1 MEVPCVRVERERGE
15 ETRRRLA
22 DADLVAD
29 EWEIEVADGWLYVPV
44 TDAAAVPEDLTVV
57 SRDVGERD
65 TQDTP
70 ADLLGFEPSYER
82 LGDIAILDEDD
93 PDRARE
99 IADAV
104 MASDLPVKTVVN
116 RASKVKGELRVRD
129 WEVLAGDGTET
140 VHREYG
146 CEFLLDVAE
155 VYFSPRLATERHRV
169 AEQVGEGPR
178 PSENASSARHERS
191 EGLDEANG
199 EAVSRDDPRAS
210 GERALDM
217 FAGVG
222 PFVVPFA
229 KRGAEVVGVD
239 LNERAV
245 EYLRENARRNGVE
258 DRVTAIS
265 GDVRDVV
272 SGSSDE
278 SDGVSTSEVSRGSS
292 RPEGS
297 DGVREVAPDYEDWA
311 DRVVMNLPHSADEFL
326 DTAVT
331 LVGDECVLHYYDIQ
345 HEDDPFGPGEAAI
358 RAAAEPEY
366 EVEVETQRV
375 VRSYAP
381 HELNVCLDVRLSR

>member
-15 ETRRRLA
+15 ETRQRLA
-22 DADLVAD
+22 EEDLLAA
-29 EWEIEVADGWLYVPV
+29 EFEIEVAEGSLYLPV
-44 TDAAAVPEDLTVV
+44 TDADRVPEDLTVV
-57 SRDVGERD
+57 SRAVGERD
-65 TQDTP
+65 TPDTP
-70 ADLLGFEPSYER
+70 TDLLGYEPTYER
-82 LGDIAILDEDD
+82 LGDIVILDEDD
-93 PDRARE
+93 PERARE

-104 MASDLPVKTVVN
+104 MASDIPVKTVVN

-146 CEFLLDVAE
+146 CEFLLDVSE

-169 AEQVGEGPR
+169 AEQ
-178 PSENASSARHERS
+178 A
-191 EGLDEANG
+191 EA
-199 EAVSRDDPRAS
+199 DDRAF
-210 GERALDM
+210 DM

-239 LNERAV
+239 LNEKAV
-245 EYLRENARRNGVE
+245 EYLRENARRNDVE
-258 DRVTAIS
+258 DRVTAIQ
-265 GDVRDVV
+265 GD
-272 SGSSDE
+272 
-278 SDGVSTSEVSRGSS
+278 
-292 RPEGS
+292 
-297 DGVREVAPDYEDWA
+297 VREVAPEYSDWA

-326 DTAVT
+326 DSAVE
-331 LVGDECVLHYYDIQ
+331 LAGDDCVLHYYDIQ
-345 HEDDPFGPGEAAI
+345 HEDDPFGPGEEAI

-366 EVEVETQRV
+366 EIEVETRHV